1 MHLLEGY
8 PSTITL
14 RQTIDE
20 LLDTGIAENKMPAA
34 IREYIE
40 AQKALAQVTQAKES
54 TLARF
59 RAQLESQLSDSH
71 GKMRAFNQ
79 RLEHTMWWRWHI
91 CSTTILSAR
100 GWLNA
105 LAS

>member
-34 IREYIE
+34 I
-40 AQKALAQVTQAKES
+40 
-54 TLARF
+54 
-59 RAQLESQLSDSH
+59 
-71 GKMRAFNQ
+71 
-79 RLEHTMWWRWHI
+79 
-91 CSTTILSAR
+91 C
-100 GWLNA
+100 
-105 LAS
+105 

>member
-34 IREYIE
+34 IRQYIE

-59 RAQLESQLSDSH
+59 RASWSPS
-71 GKMRAFNQ
+71 
-79 RLEHTMWWRWHI
+79 
-91 CSTTILSAR
+91 SAT
-100 GWLNA
+100 A
-105 LAS
+105 TEKCAPSISASNIPCGSAAA